1 MTLEVELMVDYVG
14 VPFKIHSLGPIVC
27 DISQLKCICNMILTF
42 NLEGQGHKTHF
53 VLMVNYV
60 CLI

>member
-1 MTLEVELMVDYVG
+1 MVDYVG

-42 NLEGQGHKTHF
+42 DLEGQGHKTHF